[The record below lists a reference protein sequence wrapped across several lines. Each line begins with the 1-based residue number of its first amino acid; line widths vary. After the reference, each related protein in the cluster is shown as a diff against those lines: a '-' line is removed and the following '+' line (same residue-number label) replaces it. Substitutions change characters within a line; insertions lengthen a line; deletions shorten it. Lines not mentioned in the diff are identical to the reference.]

1 MNDYQINIPQL
12 SKHDR
17 LKTCRVLYLDVL
29 RVLATFGV
37 IFLHVGGT
45 DYHLPVMQYDWII
58 AVVDDSLVRWAVPMF
73 IMISGTLFLNPSKK
87 VSIRELLTK
96 YVKRIF
102 QAYVFWYIAYLI
114 FNTLYKTLAR
124 GNFSFHSIDFRP
136 QYHLWFLPMLMGVY
150 LLIPLFKRIVNK
162 EKLLRYALSLWLGYL
177 SISFLFVWTDL
188 MVPQISDLFVM
199 NEFVGYGGYFLLG
212 YYLSC
217 VNLSRKQK
225 RCIYLAGIVGAFI
238 TVTGNILMS
247 ILHGIDDE
255 LFLYNVSPHVMLMS
269 ASIFILVKES
279 SFHVSDKITNLLE
292 YVRKDLF
299 GIYLIHGIWL
309 LVFNRSL
316 FRDCCNHIISIPVIT
331 LIIFICSLYSAKLL
345 RQVKRMKIVIE

>member
-1 MNDYQINIPQL
+1 M
-12 SKHDR
+12 
-17 LKTCRVLYLDVL
+17 
-29 RVLATFGV
+29 
-37 IFLHVGGT
+37 GGT

-96 YVKRIF
+96 YVKRII

-114 FNTLYKTLAR
+114 FNTLYKTLSR
-124 GNFSFHSIDFRP
+124 GDFSFHSIDFRP

-150 LLIPLFKRIVNK
+150 LLIPLFKRIVNE
-162 EKLLRYALSLWLGYL
+162 EKLLRYALLLWIGYL

-225 RCIYLAGIVGAFI
+225 RCMYLAGIVGAFI

-247 ILHGIDDE
+247 IHRGIDDE

-269 ASIFILVKES
+269 ASIFILVKEN

-292 YVRKDLF
+292 YIRKDLF

-316 FRDCCNHIISIPVIT
+316 FRDCCNHLISIPVIT
-331 LIIFICSLYSAKLL
+331 LIIFLCSLYSTKLL
-345 RQVKRMKIVIE
+345 RKVEWLRRVVE